1 MKYAN
6 MSRAKT
12 LILHGW
18 GGSDIP
24 HWQAWLACKLAS
36 NYGTVSFPMLDSPHF
51 PSKNRWV
58 SQTKE
63 LLAKFKPDTVIC
75 HSLGCILWFWL
86 ANEEISD
93 IKHLIL
99 VAPPSID
106 TKIDTI
112 KSFFPCPLPLSLHAS
127 KIDLIVSD
135 NDVYMSIDE
144 AKEIAKKYDIQLEI
158 LHQAGHIN
166 SDSGFGEWEYIL
178 ELVTKQDNI

>member
-1 MKYAN
+1 

-36 NYGTVSFPMLDSPHF
+36 NYGTVSFPMLDNPHF

-178 ELVTKQDNI
+178 KLVTKQDNK